1 MRSIDRVIK
10 TKLITA
16 SSYSEIAQTMEHRFQ
31 DLAFSQRRSRHDNDK
46 DTPREKH
53 HQGRDSDQSL
63 SSRQKAKRFNP
74 DNLEPRLETE
84 RNQTESIDQS
94 RESGS
99 MDPKRSS
106 NQRPGEEL
114 EIGLI
119 SPNIYMHERE

>member
-31 DLAFSQRRSRHDNDK
+31 DPAFSQRRSRHDNDK

-63 SSRQKAKRFNP
+63 R
-74 DNLEPRLETE
+74 
-84 RNQTESIDQS
+84 SIKG
-94 RESGS
+94 EWEHGS
-99 MDPKRSS
+99 KRST
-106 NQRPGEEL
+106 NQRPREEL

-119 SPNIYMHERE
+119 SPNIYMHEREQNKKSQR